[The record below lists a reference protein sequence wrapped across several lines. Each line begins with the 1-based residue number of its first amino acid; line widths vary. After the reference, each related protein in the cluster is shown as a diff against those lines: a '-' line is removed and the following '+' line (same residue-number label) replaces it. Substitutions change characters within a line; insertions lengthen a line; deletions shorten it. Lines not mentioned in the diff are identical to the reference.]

1 MPEYDAVVVGA
12 GPNGLSAAIELARAG
27 WRVLV
32 REATA
37 VPGGGARSE
46 ALTLP
51 GFVHDTFSAVHPLAV
66 ASPFFRSLGLERHGL
81 RWHTPPAAVAHPLDG
96 GRAALL
102 QGSVDDTA
110 AGLGRD
116 GPAYRRLLGPLAR
129 HDDTLLRQLLG
140 PLARVP
146 RHPVLLGRFG
156 ARALRPA
163 SHLVRAFQDEPAAAL
178 FAGSAAHSVLP
189 LDRVGSGAVGLV
201 LSVAGHGRGWPVPQG
216 GAGRIAEALVACLRS
231 LGGEVVT
238 DAPVASLADLPPATA
253 VVLDLTP
260 RQIVEVAGEALPA
273 GYRRRLLRFRYG
285 PAAFKVDWALAG
297 PIPWAAAECGRAAT
311 VHVGGSFEEVAA
323 GEAAPWA
330 GTVAER
336 PFVILAQPSLFD
348 ETRAPAGRHTAWGYC
363 HVPLGY
369 DGDVTAGIEAQIERF
384 APGFQDLILDRRSLG
399 PRALEARNANLV
411 GGDVGGGTADLRQLL
426 FRPVPRLDP
435 YATPVE
441 GLYLCSASTPPGG
454 GVHGM
459 CGYHA
464 ARSVLRRHGLR
475 TPRA

>member
-1 MPEYDAVVVGA
+1 VPEYDAVVVGA

-32 REATA
+32 REAA
-37 VPGGGARSE
+37 AIPGGGARSE

-66 ASPFFRSLGLERHGL
+66 ASPFFRSLNLDGQGL
-81 RWHTPPAAVAHPLDG
+81 RWRTSPAAVAHPLDG
-96 GRAALL
+96 GRAVLL

-110 AGLGRD
+110 AHLGRD

-129 HDDTLLRQLLG
+129 QDDTILRHVLG
-140 PLARVP
+140 PLIRIP
-146 RHPVLLGRFG
+146 RRPLPLGRFG
-156 ARALRPA
+156 VRALRSA
-163 SHLVRAFQDEPAAAL
+163 RHLVRAFQDEPAAAL

-189 LDRVGSGAVGLV
+189 LERVGSGAVGLV
-201 LSVAGHGRGWPVPQG
+201 MSMAGHGRGWPVPEG
-216 GAGRIAEALVACLRS
+216 GAGRIADALVACLRAM
-231 LGGEVVT
+231 GGQVVT
-238 DAPVASLADLPPATA
+238 EAPVASLAELPPAVA

-260 RQIVEVAGEALPA
+260 RQVVELAGEALPSGYGRRLA
-273 GYRRRLLRFRYG
+273 GYRYG
-285 PAAFKVDWALAG
+285 PAAFKVDWALAA
-297 PIPWAAAECGRAAT
+297 PIPWAAAECSRAAT
-311 VHVGGSFEEVAA
+311 GHVGGSYEEVATA
-323 GEAAPWA
+323 EAAPWA
-330 GTVAER
+330 GAVAER

-363 HVPLGY
+363 HVPLGF
-369 DGDVTAGIEAQIERF
+369 DGDVTDRIESQIERF
-384 APGFQDLILDRRSLG
+384 APGFRDLILARSILG
-399 PRALEARNANLV
+399 PPALEARNANLV
-411 GGDVGGGTADLRQLL
+411 GGDVGGGTMDLRQLL

-435 YATPVE
+435 YATPVR

-464 ARSVLRRHGLR
+464 ARSVLRRHGIPA
-475 TPRA
+475 PRG